1 MGGMS
6 FDYSPGD
13 VVASGRFRVTRVL
26 ASGGMGSVYEIEDVG
41 IGRSYVLKTL
51 HRELA
56 CEVDLRRQ
64 MQREARVLGRLSH
77 PNVVQVFTAGITD
90 DELSLPFIVMERLR
104 GGSLR
109 EVLRANGCLPM
120 RAAVRV
126 AIDLLDALDQLHEL
140 GVVHCDLKPENVF
153 LHATPRGEVIP
164 KLLDFGVARVLPR
177 GEAKAK
183 LGGTVRYSSPEQL
196 RGEEV
201 DARSDVY
208 AMALVLYEMLAG
220 NGPFADARGAENVAR
235 AQLTRVPGPI
245 EGVPAMLGELVGR
258 ALAKKACERPRDA
271 FAFARELREIEAKL
285 PGSSALEPAI
295 LEVRAQCDETTAHAA
310 PALREAPT
318 AVERGDTLRDVT
330 SVVSSA
336 ELVTRYPGSDEG
348 AIGGGRCDGFLP

>member
-1 MGGMS
+1 MS
-6 FDYSPGD
+6 FDYAPGD
-13 VVASGRFRVTRVL
+13 LVACGRFRVTRVL
-26 ASGGMGSVYEIEDVG
+26 ASGGMGSVYEVEDVG
-41 IGRSYVLKTL
+41 IGRAYVLKTL

-56 CEVDLRRQ
+56 GEGELRRQ
-64 MQREARVLGRLSH
+64 MEREARVLGRLSH
-77 PNVVQVFTAGITD
+77 PNVVQVFTAGVTD

-109 EVLRANGCLPM
+109 EVLRGNGGLPA

-126 AIDLLDALDQLHEL
+126 AIELLDALDQLHEI

-220 NGPFADARGAENVAR
+220 TGPFADARGAENVAR

-245 EGVPAMLGELVGR
+245 KGVPAPLMALLGR
-258 ALAKKACERPRDA
+258 ALAKKPSERPRDA
-271 FAFARELREIEAKL
+271 FAFAHELREIE
-285 PGSSALEPAI
+285 PGLLGASAVPSAM
-295 LEVRAQCDETTAHAA
+295 LEVRAKCDETTAHAPNA
-310 PALREAPT
+310 AQQAAT
-318 AVERGDTLRDVT
+318 AVDRSDTVRDVT
-330 SVVSSA
+330 SVVSSGD
-336 ELVTRYPGSDEG
+336 LLTRYAG
-348 AIGGGRCDGFLP
+348 